1 MLATSW
7 ALWQIA
13 FVRPIPVDL
22 PFGALEAMEPQVSS
36 NKKRVTPENEKMQPK
51 YRGFSSSAALSSTT
65 SEDQWKNHLP
75 SLPSCFW
82 QHLDHTPLCR
92 QMPAAAQESTMHGIA
107 ADLAPP

>member
-7 ALWQIA
+7 ALWQIV
-13 FVRPIPVDL
+13 FLCLIPVDL
-22 PFGALEAMEPQVSS
+22 LFGALEAMEPQVSS

-75 SLPSCFW
+75 SLPSGFW
-82 QHLDHTPLCR
+82 HTHLCR
-92 QMPAAAQESTMHGIA
+92 QMPAAAQESTMHGFA
-107 ADLAPP
+107 GDLAPP